1 MDNRINKLS
10 ALLCCMLFSVIQSF
24 ASESIYGDVD
34 GSGMTDI
41 KDVTALI
48 NHLLS
53 GEEIYNTSGNDI
65 DVDLASK
72 LGRPQ
77 CICHAYGSVQAVKEN
92 TISYFRKGIGQGFN
106 FFEVDAVNCADGV
119 PVCSHVRAD
128 HSYTVYGK
136 TDVSRTP
143 QTIDI
148 QSLTST
154 DLVENYTW
162 TAPTVDGNGNITA
175 YGEPIAL
182 LSDVI
187 WYVCY
192 FHHCL
197 LHVDG
202 QGMTKASRLAASQ
215 YANSLGVGQ
224 YVFHELQGGAYTD
237 WEIPC
242 NAIIRCTSAEDII
255 NKAATYKK
263 NGNNIIFYY
272 SSTSGDTTDE
282 KLHSLAEAAHS
293 VGCYTMSW
301 TFNKVDQT
309 RRWFKAG
316 FDFLIT
322 SGASQNNIVTITN
335 NHI

>member
-34 GSGMTDI
+34 GSGITDI

-53 GEEIYNTSGNDI
+53 GEEIYNTTGNDI

-148 QSLTST
+148 QS
-154 DLVENYTW
+154 
-162 TAPTVDGNGNITA
+162 
-175 YGEPIAL
+175 AL

-309 RRWFKAG
+309 RR
-316 FDFLIT
+316 
-322 SGASQNNIVTITN
+322 
-335 NHI
+335 

>member
-1 MDNRINKLS
+1 MQITDTGYLFCVGGKFEYRISVFLIGINDVFDIAGNVFHQILLRIVPFHLLIE
-10 ALLCCMLFSVIQSF
+10 LLCESVA
-24 ASESIYGDVD
+24 ASP
-34 GSGMTDI
+34 
-41 KDVTALI
+41 ALI
-48 NHLLS
+48 N
-53 GEEIYNTSGNDI
+53 DI
-65 DVDLASK
+65 LTV
-72 LGRPQ
+72 LGDQ
-77 CICHAYGSVQAVKEN
+77 IFLVVIHKCIV
-92 TISYFRKGIGQGFN
+92 
-106 FFEVDAVNCADGV
+106 GV
-119 PVCSHVRAD
+119 GLILR
-128 HSYTVYGK
+128 
-136 TDVSRTP
+136 
-143 QTIDI
+143 
-148 QSLTST
+148 
-154 DLVENYTW
+154 
-162 TAPTVDGNGNITA
+162 
-175 YGEPIAL
+175 
-182 LSDVI
+182 
-187 WYVCY
+187 
-192 FHHCL
+192 HHCL

-309 RRWFKAG
+309 RR
-316 FDFLIT
+316 
-322 SGASQNNIVTITN
+322 
-335 NHI
+335 